1 MKLSKKYII
10 GTHVMFYE
18 VDMIHEFVQSVYNA
32 VTLVSNPENITC
44 DFEFN
49 ISETFEEIDRDEC
62 SVEELCSKF
71 EHAIA
76 PLKETGCKVVS
87 RIYGSTAPKSM
98 VEYRRDLNY
107 FGCQDH
113 DLIIWGESDC
123 LIPAQTFVILDQ
135 LSSYAD
141 DQNIYNYVVTFAVR
155 KMWDESWKVIEHT
168 DFENLPYISIGT
180 HPKEARETPYSIRY
194 TMSIDEMNIINNK
207 VDDLDIRVLTQPKFD
222 GSCLVISSNLVKAGA
237 NIPPGFFGLAAED
250 TAFMY
255 SCLQIMKENYRQFV
269 IKNILKVHNRVHP
282 NKRKFVKGNTD
293 VEYNPR
299 EGNKKYETLRKLN
312 NENLSRIFNGQR
324 ILGYKDWPY
333 YES

>member
-1 MKLSKKYII
+1 
-10 GTHVMFYE
+10 
-18 VDMIHEFVQSVYNA
+18 
-32 VTLVSNPENITC
+32 
-44 DFEFN
+44 
-49 ISETFEEIDRDEC
+49 
-62 SVEELCSKF
+62 
-71 EHAIA
+71 
-76 PLKETGCKVVS
+76 
-87 RIYGSTAPKSM
+87 
-98 VEYRRDLNY
+98 
-107 FGCQDH
+107 
-113 DLIIWGESDC
+113 
-123 LIPAQTFVILDQ
+123 
-135 LSSYAD
+135 
-141 DQNIYNYVVTFAVR
+141 
-155 KMWDESWKVIEHT
+155 
-168 DFENLPYISIGT
+168 
-180 HPKEARETPYSIRY
+180 
-194 TMSIDEMNIINNK
+194 MNTINNK